1 MKDINKL
8 KKELMEIDSI
18 IKDIELN
25 SVEFLKSIFD
35 TTLKQKEII
44 DEILM
49 PNLCPYCK
57 ENNTDSIDP
66 NILCPECRK
75 TFGHSFFNEL

>member
-66 NILCPECRK
+66 NILCPTCRD
-75 TFGHSFFNEL
+75 TLGHSFFYEL

>member
-57 ENNTDSIDP
+57 ENNTDSFSQVF
-66 NILCPECRK
+66 R
-75 TFGHSFFNEL
+75 TY